1 MTDESKGYRSSH
13 TMKHIKIPFTM
24 ANETGTDTDT
34 NTVSESPSSSTYC
47 ILAFY
52 KFVQTTPL
60 PPSNEISVLR
70 SEIESVF
77 RQHHARGNVLL
88 APEGI
93 NGTVC
98 YPLPD
103 RLLDDANKSVP
114 DNSSKSHNA
123 VLEFL
128 TTRFKGIRTRISWS
142 SSAVFTRLKIRIK
155 SEIVTMGKVLLPA
168 DNSII
173 DTEFDSVIDSS
184 GVEADRGCSSSAGA
198 SSSCLRQSP
207 GEHVP
212 ADQWNALLQNPN
224 VLVVDTRNEY
234 EIAIGTFLN
243 AVNPHTESFLEFP
256 DWLDQYLVQQQTK
269 QERPITGIAM
279 FCTGGIRCE
288 KATAYCRQVL
298 AEKSILTPESSQQ
311 DQQQSEIDDEH
322 DRHVHSIPSATA
334 TTTTNAIPVYHLE
347 GGILA
352 YLDMIPPEESLFE
365 GDCFVF
371 DQRIAVQTG
380 LQPAP
385 NYASCHACRSVLRP
399 VDLQSDK
406 YEAGISC
413 PACWDTRAERQ
424 ERYRER
430 QWQMML
436 SQQKG
441 IPHLHD
447 AKEFTIATA
456 AKETAKCRNDLGNTP
471 KLESSEYKR
480 E

>member
-1 MTDESKGYRSSH
+1 
-13 TMKHIKIPFTM
+13 M
-24 ANETGTDTDT
+24 ANENGNDTET
-34 NTVSESPSSSTYC
+34 ASESPSSSTYC

-60 PPSNEISVLR
+60 PPSEEILTLR

-77 RQHHARGNVLL
+77 RRHHARGNVLL

-103 RLLDDANKSVP
+103 LLLDNTNNEAH
-114 DNSSKSHNA
+114 DNNTRSCNA

-128 TTRFKGIRTRISWS
+128 TTKFEGIRTRISWS
-142 SSAVFTRLKIRIK
+142 SSAVFTRFKIRIK
-155 SEIVTMGKVLLPA
+155 SEIVTMGKVLLPVD
-168 DNSII
+168 DNMI
-173 DTEFDSVIDSS
+173 DDENGSVSDSS
-184 GVEADRGCSSSAGA
+184 GVVADKSCSSSTAA

-207 GEHVP
+207 GEYVP
-212 ADQWNALLQNPN
+212 ADQWNALLQDPN

-234 EIAIGTFLN
+234 EIAIGTFRN

-256 DWLDQYLVQQQTK
+256 DWLDHYLVEQQTK

-279 FCTGGIRCE
+279 YCTGGIRCE
-288 KATAYCRQVL
+288 KATAYCRQIL
-298 AEKSILTPESSQQ
+298 AEKSTVTLDTSISTPESSPGQ
-311 DQQQSEIDDEH
+311 DQQQSEIDDQH
-322 DRHVHSIPSATA
+322 DMRSNSTLTATA
-334 TTTTNAIPVYHLE
+334 QAIPVYHLE

-352 YLDMIPPEESLFE
+352 YLDIVPAEESLFD

-385 NYASCHACRSVLRP
+385 NYASCHACRAVLRP
-399 VDLQSDK
+399 VDLQCDK

-447 AKEFTIATA
+447 AKELTIAATA
-456 AKETAKCRNDLGNTP
+456 TEPAKC
-471 KLESSEYKR
+471 
-480 E
+480 

>member
-1 MTDESKGYRSSH
+1 
-13 TMKHIKIPFTM
+13 M
-24 ANETGTDTDT
+24 ANETCSDTDAA
-34 NTVSESPSSSTYC
+34 SEPPSSSSYC

-60 PPSNEISVLR
+60 PPTNEILTLR

-77 RQHHARGNVLL
+77 RQHHARGSVLL

-98 YPLPD
+98 YPLSD
-103 RLLDDANKSVP
+103 QLLDNTNNSVH
-114 DNSSKSHNA
+114 DSNTNSCNA
-123 VLEFL
+123 ILEFL
-128 TTRFKGIRTRISWS
+128 TTKFEGIRTRISWS

-155 SEIVTMGKVLLPA
+155 SEIVTMGRVLLPA
-168 DNSII
+168 DNTINGEENDNS
-173 DTEFDSVIDSS
+173 IDSF
-184 GVEADRGCSSSAGA
+184 GIQADRACSPSTAA

-207 GEHVP
+207 GEYVP
-212 ADQWNALLQNPN
+212 ADQWNALVQDPN

-234 EIAIGTFLN
+234 EIAIGTFRN

-298 AEKSILTPESSQQ
+298 AEKSTVALATSISTPASSPPQ
-311 DQQQSEIDDEH
+311 DQEQSEIGGQH
-322 DRHVHSIPSATA
+322 DMRCNSTLPATA
-334 TTTTNAIPVYHLE
+334 TIPVYHLE

-352 YLDMIPPEESLFE
+352 YLDSVPREESLFE

-385 NYASCHACRSVLRP
+385 NYASCHACRAVLRP
-399 VDLQSDK
+399 IDLQSDK

-441 IPHLHD
+441 VPHLHD

-456 AKETAKCRNDLGNTP
+456 AKEAAKC
-471 KLESSEYKR
+471 
-480 E
+480 

>member
-1 MTDESKGYRSSH
+1 
-13 TMKHIKIPFTM
+13 M
-24 ANETGTDTDT
+24 ANDTDT
-34 NTVSESPSSSTYC
+34 ASESPSSSTYC

-52 KFVQTTPL
+52 KFIQTSPL
-60 PPSNEISVLR
+60 PPSDEILTLR
-70 SEIESVF
+70 SEIEVF
-77 RQHHARGNVLL
+77 FREQHVRGNILL
-88 APEGI
+88 AQEGI

-98 YPLPD
+98 YPL
-103 RLLDDANKSVP
+103 NNTTNSVP
-114 DNSSKSHNA
+114 ENNSSTRSGNA

-128 TTRFKGIRTRISWS
+128 TSRFEGIRTRISWS

-168 DNSII
+168 TQNNMNDNGENEGNNVS
-173 DTEFDSVIDSS
+173 DSS
-184 GVEADRGCSSSAGA
+184 DVTCPTATAA

-207 GEHVP
+207 GEYVP
-212 ADQWNALLQNPN
+212 ADQWNALLQDPN

-234 EIAIGTFLN
+234 EIAVGTFRN

-256 DWLDQYLVQQQTK
+256 DWLDQYLVQHQQSK

-298 AEKSILTPESSQQ
+298 AEKSRASSATSISAPKPASSVPGR
-311 DQQQSEIDDEH
+311 DQQQSDIVYQH
-322 DRHVHSIPSATA
+322 DSTATA
-334 TTTTNAIPVYHLE
+334 TPKSNDIAVYHLE

-352 YLDMIPPEESLFE
+352 YLDTIPPEESLFE

-385 NYASCHACRSVLRP
+385 NYASCHACRAVLRV
-399 VDLQSDK
+399 VDLLSDK

-413 PACWDTRAERQ
+413 PACWDTRGERQ

-436 SQQKG
+436 SHKKG

-447 AKEFTIATA
+447 AKEFTIAAA
-456 AKETAKCRNDLGNTP
+456 AKEPAKC
-471 KLESSEYKR
+471 
-480 E
+480 

>member
-1 MTDESKGYRSSH
+1 
-13 TMKHIKIPFTM
+13 M
-24 ANETGTDTDT
+24 ANANESDTDT
-34 NTVSESPSSSTYC
+34 NTASESPSSSTYC

-60 PPSNEISVLR
+60 PSSNEISVLR

-77 RQHHARGNVLL
+77 REHHARGNVLL

-98 YPLPD
+98 YPLQD
-103 RLLDDANKSVP
+103 LLLDDTNNGVHG
-114 DNSSKSHNA
+114 NSEECHNA

-128 TTRFKGIRTRISWS
+128 TTKFEGIRTRISWS

-168 DNSII
+168 GNNSN
-173 DTEFDSVIDSS
+173 DDDVIDSS
-184 GVEADRGCSSSAGA
+184 SVKADRPCSSSTAA

-207 GEHVP
+207 GEYVP
-212 ADQWNALLQNPN
+212 PDQWNALVQDPN

-234 EIAIGTFLN
+234 EIAVGTFRN

-256 DWLDQYLVQQQTK
+256 DWLDQYLVEQQTK

-279 FCTGGIRCE
+279 FCTGGVRCE

-298 AEKSILTPESSQQ
+298 AAKSRVMLATSISIPASSPRQ
-311 DQQQSEIDDEH
+311 DQQQSEIDDQL
-322 DRHVHSIPSATA
+322 DMHSNPTPAATA
-334 TTTTNAIPVYHLE
+334 PIPVYHLE

-352 YLDMIPPEESLFE
+352 YLDMIPSEESLFE

-385 NYASCHACRSVLRP
+385 NYTSCHACRAILRP

-406 YEAGISC
+406 YEAGITC

-456 AKETAKCRNDLGNTP
+456 AKETAKC
-471 KLESSEYKR
+471 
-480 E
+480 

>member
-1 MTDESKGYRSSH
+1 VWIWDATNR
-13 TMKHIKIPFTM
+13 FTM
-24 ANETGTDTDT
+24 ANDTETDTAVQT
-34 NTVSESPSSSTYC
+34 SSSSSYC

-52 KFVQTTPL
+52 KFVETNSLQ
-60 PPSNEISVLR
+60 PSNELLTLK

-98 YPLPD
+98 YPLD
-103 RLLDDANKSVP
+103 RSLDNTNNSVHEIYTKS
-114 DNSSKSHNA
+114 DNA
-123 VLEFL
+123 VVEFL
-128 TTRFKGIRTRISWS
+128 TTKFIGIRTRISWS
-142 SSAVFTRLKIRIK
+142 TSAVFTRLKIRIK
-155 SEIVTMGKVLLPA
+155 TEIVTMGKVLLPA
-168 DNSII
+168 DDSII
-173 DTEFDSVIDSS
+173 DNENGNNGDSS
-184 GVEADRGCSSSAGA
+184 TGMADRACSPTTAA

-207 GEHVP
+207 GEYVP
-212 ADQWNALLQNPN
+212 AEQWNALLQDPN

-234 EIAIGTFLN
+234 EIAVGTFQN

-256 DWLDQYLVQQQTK
+256 DWLDQYLVEQQTK

-288 KATAYCRQVL
+288 KATSYCRQVL
-298 AEKSILTPESSQQ
+298 ADKSRVTTLATSESPSQA
-311 DQQQSEIDDEH
+311 QQQSDIEDQH
-322 DRHVHSIPSATA
+322 DTPA
-334 TTTTNAIPVYHLE
+334 TTTTRTAATDIAVYHLE

-352 YLDMIPPEESLFE
+352 YLDTVPPEESLFE

-380 LQPAP
+380 LHPAP
-385 NYASCHACRSVLRP
+385 NYASCHACRAVLRP
-399 VDLQSDK
+399 VDLLSDK

-413 PACWDTRAERQ
+413 PACWNTRAERQ

-430 QWQMML
+430 QWQVEL

-441 IPHLHD
+441 VPHLHD
-447 AKEFTIATA
+447 AKEFIIVTTV
-456 AKETAKCRNDLGNTP
+456 KEPAKC
-471 KLESSEYKR
+471 
-480 E
+480 

>member
-1 MTDESKGYRSSH
+1 
-13 TMKHIKIPFTM
+13 M
-24 ANETGTDTDT
+24 AKDTGADTDT
-34 NTVSESPSSSTYC
+34 KSESPSSSSYC

-60 PPSNEISVLR
+60 PSSNEILALR

-77 RQHHARGNVLL
+77 RQHHARGNILL

-103 RLLDDANKSVP
+103 LLVENTDRCVHGKNT
-114 DNSSKSHNA
+114 NSGNA
-123 VLEFL
+123 LLEFL
-128 TTRFKGIRTRISWS
+128 ITKFEGIRTRISWS
-142 SSAVFTRLKIRIK
+142 RSAVFTRLKIRIK

-168 DNSII
+168 ENKGKSD
-173 DTEFDSVIDSS
+173 EHEKKSVIVSS
-184 GVEADRGCSSSAGA
+184 GVKAQRVCSSPTEA
-198 SSSCLRQSP
+198 SSTEASSTCLRQSP
-207 GEHVP
+207 GEYVP
-212 ADQWNALLQNPN
+212 ATQWNALLRDPN

-234 EIAIGTFLN
+234 EIAIGTFRN
-243 AVNPHTESFLEFP
+243 AVNPHTESFLDFP
-256 DWLDQYLVQQQTK
+256 NWLDQYLVQQQTK
-269 QERPITGIAM
+269 LERPITGIAM

-298 AEKSILTPESSQQ
+298 AEKSIASSRQ
-311 DQQQSEIDDEH
+311 DQEQSEIGGQH
-322 DRHVHSIPSATA
+322 DMRSNSTPA
-334 TTTTNAIPVYHLE
+334 TTGNIPVYHLD

-352 YLDMIPPEESLFE
+352 YLDTVPSEDSLFD

-380 LQPAP
+380 LKPAP
-385 NYASCHACRSVLRP
+385 NYASCHACRAVIRP
-399 VDLQSDK
+399 IDMQSDK

-413 PACWDTRAERQ
+413 PACWDTRVERQ

-447 AKEFTIATA
+447 AKEITIANA
-456 AKETAKCRNDLGNTP
+456 VKEATKC
-471 KLESSEYKR
+471 
-480 E
+480 

>member
-1 MTDESKGYRSSH
+1 
-13 TMKHIKIPFTM
+13 M
-24 ANETGTDTDT
+24 ANDTGTGTDTDT
-34 NTVSESPSSSTYC
+34 ASESPTSSSYC

-52 KFVQTTPL
+52 KFVETATL
-60 PPSNEISVLR
+60 PPSNEILALR

-77 RQHHARGNVLL
+77 RQHFARGNVLL

-103 RLLDDANKSVP
+103 LLF
-114 DNSSKSHNA
+114 DNTKNNVHDSNTKGDNA

-128 TTRFKGIRTRISWS
+128 TTKFEGIRTRISWS

-168 DNSII
+168 GNNI
-173 DTEFDSVIDSS
+173 DDIGNGSDSS
-184 GVEADRGCSSSAGA
+184 GVKADRACSSSTAA
-198 SSSCLRQSP
+198 SSTCLRQPP
-207 GEHVP
+207 GEYVP
-212 ADQWNALLQNPN
+212 ADQWNALVQDPN

-234 EIAIGTFLN
+234 EIAVGTFQN
-243 AVNPHTESFLEFP
+243 AINPHTESFLEFP
-256 DWLDQYLVQQQTK
+256 AWLDQYLVQQQTK

-298 AEKSILTPESSQQ
+298 AEKATVTLATSTSTPASSPRQDQDQ
-311 DQQQSEIDDEH
+311 DQQQSDIDDQH
-322 DRHVHSIPSATA
+322 DMRSNYTPATS
-334 TTTTNAIPVYHLE
+334 TTTQTTDIPVYHLE

-352 YLDMIPPEESLFE
+352 YLDTVPSEESLFE

-385 NYASCHACRSVLRP
+385 NYASCHACRAVLRP

-413 PACWDTRAERQ
+413 PACWDTRGERQ

-447 AKEFTIATA
+447 AKEFTIAAT
-456 AKETAKCRNDLGNTP
+456 AKEPAK
-471 KLESSEYKR
+471 
-480 E
+480 

>member
-1 MTDESKGYRSSH
+1 MPRLMTDKNN
-13 TMKHIKIPFTM
+13 KIPFTM
-24 ANETGTDTDT
+24 ANDTGTDTDT
-34 NTVSESPSSSTYC
+34 ASESPSSSKYC

-60 PPSNEISVLR
+60 PTSNEISVLR

-77 RQHHARGNVLL
+77 RQHHTRGNVLL

-103 RLLDDANKSVP
+103 LLLDDANNNIH

-123 VLEFL
+123 VLKFL
-128 TTRFKGIRTRISWS
+128 TTKFEGIRTRISWS

-155 SEIVTMGKVLLPA
+155 SEIVTMGKILMPT
-168 DNSII
+168 DNSINAN
-173 DTEFDSVIDSS
+173 EFDSIMDSS
-184 GVEADRGCSSSAGA
+184 DVKAERACSSSAGA
-198 SSSCLRQSP
+198 SSSCLLLQSP

-212 ADQWNALLQNPN
+212 ANQWNALVRDPN

-234 EIAIGTFLN
+234 EIALGTFCN
-243 AVNPHTESFLEFP
+243 ALNPHTESFLEFP
-256 DWLDQYLVQQQTK
+256 DWLDQYLVRQQTK
-269 QERPITGIAM
+269 QERPITAIAM

-298 AEKSILTPESSQQ
+298 AEKSISIPASSRQ
-311 DQQQSEIDDEH
+311 DQQQSEIDDKH
-322 DRHVHSIPSATA
+322 DMQTPPTTA

-385 NYASCHACRSVLRP
+385 NYASCHACRAVLRP

-413 PACWDTRAERQ
+413 PACWDTRADRQ

-430 QWQMML
+430 QWQIML

-447 AKEFTIATA
+447 AKE
-456 AKETAKCRNDLGNTP
+456 
-471 KLESSEYKR
+471 
-480 E
+480 